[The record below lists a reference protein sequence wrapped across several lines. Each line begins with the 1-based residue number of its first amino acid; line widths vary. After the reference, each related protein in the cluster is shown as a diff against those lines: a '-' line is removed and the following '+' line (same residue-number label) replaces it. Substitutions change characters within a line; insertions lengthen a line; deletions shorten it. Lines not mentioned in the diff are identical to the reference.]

1 LVHSTFHFFGD
12 RADLTIG
19 PPRGEHQRV
28 KGIDELTQVEHHAVQ
43 TQLLAGALERG
54 VEQGSDIGAEG
65 AASTLAARQG
75 FTQWATP
82 STKSAAAKGNVRH
95 STPSAA

>member
-1 LVHSTFHFFGD
+1 MCIRDRLRTVPALDVDWCDAQVLVHSTFHFFGD

-43 TQLLAGALERG
+43 TQDVYKRQPEER
-54 VEQGSDIGAEG
+54 
-65 AASTLAARQG
+65 AR
-75 FTQWATP
+75 
-82 STKSAAAKGNVRH
+82 
-95 STPSAA
+95 